1 MFVDRVVIS
10 ARSGDGGDGSS
21 AFRREI
27 YVPEGGPSGGD
38 GGRGG
43 DVYVLADNNVH
54 TLMDYRFRKNYRA
67 ENGGKG
73 DKKNMHGRGGEDL
86 VLKVPP
92 GTVVYE
98 EASGRVLA
106 DVVNPGDKVL
116 LFKGGRGGRGN
127 ARFATATRQS
137 PEYAEKGRPGKEL
150 SLRLELKSI
159 ADVGL
164 VGFPNA
170 GKSTLLASVSRARP
184 KVADYPFT
192 TLEPN
197 LGVVS
202 VGGRSFVMADIPGL
216 IEGASSGQGLGHTF
230 LRHIERTRVIIHVVD
245 AAGTEGRD
253 PLEDIRVIDNELAE
267 YSAALA
273 SSPQIVA
280 LNKVDAASE
289 DADLTRIED
298 ALRAQ
303 GRECFRISAATGD
316 GVDVL
321 LHRAMDLVEQ
331 TPALPIHEVADPE
344 EEEEVLV
351 PLSVEQTPAGF
362 IVRGTRIERLIL
374 RTNMEN
380 DEAVQRLQVTMM
392 RMGVFQALRDAGIN
406 EGDQVFIGEVS
417 FSFYDEMPQ

>member
-10 ARSGDGGDGSS
+10 ARSGDGGDGAS

-67 ENGGKG
+67 ENGVRG

-86 VLKVPP
+86 ILKVPP
-92 GTVVYE
+92 GTVVYDDV
-98 EASGRVLA
+98 SGRVLA
-106 DVVNPGDKVL
+106 DVVNPGDRAL
-116 LFKGGRGGRGN
+116 LIKGGKGGRGN
-127 ARFATATRQS
+127 ARFATATRQA
-137 PEYAEKGRPGKEL
+137 PVYAEKGEPGREVN
-150 SLRLELKSI
+150 LRLELKSI

-170 GKSTLLASVSRARP
+170 GKSTLLSSVSRARP

-202 VGGRSFVMADIPGL
+202 VAGRSFVMADIPGL

-245 AAGTEGRD
+245 AAGTDGRD
-253 PLEDIRVIDNELAE
+253 PLADIRVIDKELAD
-267 YSAALA
+267 YSQALA
-273 SSPQIVA
+273 DRPQIIA
-280 LNKVDAASE
+280 LNKVDAVE
-289 DADLTRIED
+289 DEAVLQKIED
-298 ALRAQ
+298 ELRSE
-303 GRECFRISAATGD
+303 GRECFRISAATGEGID
-316 GVDVL
+316 ML
-321 LHRAMDLVEQ
+321 LHRAMDLVEE
-331 TPALPIHEVADPE
+331 TPAMPIHEVEAPE
-344 EEEEVLV
+344 EEEEIDV
-351 PLSVEQTPAGF
+351 PLSIEQNEAGF
-362 IVRGTRIERLIL
+362 VVRGTRIENLIS
-374 RTNMEN
+374 RTDLDNH
-380 DEAVQRLQVTMM
+380 EAVQRLQVTMK
-392 RMGVFQALRDAGIN
+392 RMGVFQALRDAGIK
-406 EGDQVFIGEVS
+406 EGDQVYIGQVS
-417 FSFYDEMPQ
+417 FSFFDEMPE